1 MIRSLFVSLALVGSS
16 VAFGQAAPEAIKSI
30 RFTPCSSWTYSS
42 DVNGYVCSFTGFRE
56 EAPDMYEFR
65 DLEQRVRNLE
75 QQIRDLEAKL
85 ELALQN

>member
-1 MIRSLFVSLALVGSS
+1 
-16 VAFGQAAPEAIKSI
+16 
-30 RFTPCSSWTYSS
+30 
-42 DVNGYVCSFTGFRE
+42 
-56 EAPDMYEFR
+56 MYEFR